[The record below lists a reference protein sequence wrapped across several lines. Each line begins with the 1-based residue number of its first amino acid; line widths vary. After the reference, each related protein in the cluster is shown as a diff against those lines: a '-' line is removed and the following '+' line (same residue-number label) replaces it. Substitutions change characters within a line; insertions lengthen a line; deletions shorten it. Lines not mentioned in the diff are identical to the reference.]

1 MEEINIKNSVT
12 QKIELDF
19 LNERNIKM
27 FVKRDDLIHP
37 YVSGNKWRKLRYNIA
52 ICKESSYQGIV
63 TYGGAYSNHV
73 IASAAACQLNKLKS
87 IGYIRGDELTSS
99 SNMVLRKCEEL
110 GMELIFMKRPEFDAM
125 KKVDKTLQVHNETF
139 LSIPE
144 GGANSNGIRGCM
156 EILAET
162 DNDYDIIALAQGTTT
177 TSLGVLLS
185 APKKSTVLVIPVL
198 KGYQSILEMERLCE
212 NTSYFESWKEKKCQV
227 MPLSDYHFGGYGK
240 TTNELELF
248 IEGFK
253 QTTGIP
259 LDSVYTGKAMYGL
272 LKSIKDDNLRDK
284 RILFIHTGGIQ
295 EDY

>member
-37 YVSGNKWRKLRYNIA
+37 YVSGNKWRKLIYNIA
-52 ICKESSYQGIV
+52 LCKSDDHKGII
-63 TYGGAYSNHV
+63 TFGGAYSNH
-73 IASAAACQLNKLKS
+73 ILACAAACHLYNLKA
-87 IGYIRGDELTSS
+87 IAYIRGEELTSS
-99 SNMVLRKCEEL
+99 SNLLLAKCKEL
-110 GMELIFMKRPEFDAM
+110 DMELLFVSRIVYA
-125 KKVDKTLQVHNETF
+125 TLKSNNTSVEIDGSKY

-144 GGANSNGIRGCM
+144 GGANSKGILGCM

-162 DNDYDIIALAQGTTT
+162 DNDYDLIALAQGTTT

-212 NTSYFESWKEKKCQV
+212 NTAYFESWKEKKCQV
-227 MPLSDYHFGGYGK
+227 RVLPDYHFGGYGK
-240 TTNELELF
+240 TTNELEMF
-248 IEGFK
+248 INDFN

-259 LDSVYTGKAMYGL
+259 LDNVYTGKAMYGL
-272 LKSIKDDNLRDK
+272 LKSIKEDNLRDK

-295 EDY
+295 ENY

>member
-1 MEEINIKNSVT
+1 MEEINSQNSVV
-12 QKIELDF
+12 QKIHLKF
-19 LNERNIKM
+19 LNEQNNKL

-37 YVSGNKWRKLRYNIA
+37 YISGNKWRKLSYNIA
-52 ICKESSYQGIV
+52 LCKESAFHGIV

-73 IASAAACQLNKLKS
+73 IACAAACHLNNLKS

-99 SNMVLRKCEEL
+99 SNKVLRKCEEL

-125 KKVDKTLQVHNETF
+125 KKLDKTVQVHHEMF

-144 GGANSNGIRGCM
+144 GGANLNGIRGCM
-156 EILAET
+156 ELLAET
-162 DNDYDIIALAQGTTT
+162 ENDYDIIALAQGTST

-185 APKKSTVLVIPVL
+185 APKKSTLFVIPVL

-212 NTSYFESWKEKKCQV
+212 NTAYFESWKEKKCQV
-227 MPLSDYHFGGYGK
+227 RVLPDYHFGGYGK
-240 TTNELELF
+240 TTNELEMF
-248 IEGFK
+248 INDFN

-259 LDSVYTGKAMYGL
+259 LDNVYTGKAMYGL
-272 LKSIKDDNLRDK
+272 LKSIKEDNLRDK

-295 EDY
+295 ENY

>member
-63 TYGGAYSNHV
+63 TYGGAYSNH
-73 IASAAACQLNKLKS
+73 ILACAAACHLYNLKV
-87 IGYIRGDELTSS
+87 IAYIRGEELTSS
-99 SNMVLRKCEEL
+99 SNLLLAKCKEL
-110 GMELIFMKRPEFDAM
+110 GMELLFVSRIVYA
-125 KKVDKTLQVHNETF
+125 TLKSNNTSVEIDGSKYH
-139 LSIPE
+139 SIPE

-227 MPLSDYHFGGYGK
+227 MPLSDFHFGGYGK

-259 LDSVYTGKAMYGL
+259 LDTVYTGKAMYGL
-272 LKSIKDDNLRDK
+272 LKSIKDENLRDK

-295 EDY
+295 ENY

>member
-1 MEEINIKNSVT
+1 MEEINNKNSVT

-37 YVSGNKWRKLRYNIA
+37 YVSGNKWRKLIYNIA
-52 ICKESSYQGIV
+52 LCKSDDYKGII
-63 TYGGAYSNHV
+63 TFGGAYSNH
-73 IASAAACQLNKLKS
+73 ILACAAACHLYNLKV
-87 IGYIRGDELTSS
+87 IAYIRGEELTSS
-99 SNMVLRKCEEL
+99 SNLLLAKCKEL
-110 GMELIFMKRPEFDAM
+110 GMELLFVSRIVYA
-125 KKVDKTLQVHNETF
+125 TLKSNNTSVEIDGSKYH
-139 LSIPE
+139 SIPE